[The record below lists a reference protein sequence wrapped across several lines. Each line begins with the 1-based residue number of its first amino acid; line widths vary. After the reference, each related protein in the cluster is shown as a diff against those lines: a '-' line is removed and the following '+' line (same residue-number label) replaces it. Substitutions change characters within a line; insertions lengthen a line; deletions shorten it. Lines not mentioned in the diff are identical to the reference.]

1 MDEVWKDIPFA
12 KGYYQVSNLGRVR
25 SIDRTAN
32 AKQSTRKI
40 KGQVLQQSLSSG
52 YAIVTLSFDGV
63 RKSVRVHRLVAEAF
77 LPNPINKRTVNHI
90 DENKLNNRIEN
101 LEWATDRENA
111 NHGNRTKKSALG
123 RCKPVEQLS
132 LDGEL
137 VNSFDSIKLA
147 AMATDISPQ
156 KISATA
162 MGHQK
167 QTHGYKWRYT

>member
-25 SIDRTAN
+25 SIGRTVN

-40 KGQVLQQSLSSG
+40 KGQVLQQNLSSG

-90 DENKLNNRIEN
+90 DENKLNNRPRKCLNWKTPYE
-101 LEWATDRENA
+101 
-111 NHGNRTKKSALG
+111 
-123 RCKPVEQLS
+123 VFY
-132 LDGEL
+132 GESMHL
-137 VNSFDSIKLA
+137 I
-147 AMATDISPQ
+147 
-156 KISATA
+156 
-162 MGHQK
+162 
-167 QTHGYKWRYT
+167 